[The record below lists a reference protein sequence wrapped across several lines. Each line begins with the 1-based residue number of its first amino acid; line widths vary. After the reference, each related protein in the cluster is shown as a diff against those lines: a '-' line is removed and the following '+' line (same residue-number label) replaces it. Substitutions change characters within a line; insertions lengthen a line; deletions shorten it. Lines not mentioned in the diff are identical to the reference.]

1 MTPEEGARLPVAYA
15 LSEEE
20 EEEEVASGRF
30 VEPNG
35 ATPW

>member
-20 EEEEVASGRF
+20 EVASSRF
-30 VEPNG
+30 VESNG